1 MNVTE
6 SLTSVNLMDVLI
18 ILVLF
23 GSFILGFAQGTVRR
37 IVGILAALFS
47 FFLAAQLQVP
57 LGRFLGDNWTQFPRE
72 YAAMVGFLT
81 LFVAAVIAFTLV
93 IQGTYR
99 KAPLFARY
107 PVVDEVVGGI
117 LGVIQA
123 FLLLMFV
130 VIILD
135 QFFLLT
141 SFPVDTDELPFLR
154 DFWNAVNTSGTG
166 QLLHS
171 PLIPNF
177 LGITSFLVPESI
189 RVLYG
194 IG

>member
-6 SLTSVNLMDVLI
+6 SLKSVNLMDVLV

-117 LGVIQA
+117 LGVIEA

-141 SFPVDTDELPFLR
+141 NFPVDTDELPFLR
-154 DFWNAVNTSGTG
+154 DFWNAINTSGTG

-189 RVLYG
+189 RALYG

>member
-6 SLTSVNLMDVLI
+6 SLKSVNLMDVLI